1 MSAVV
6 SKYASPFVE
15 INTHLVNIKR
25 LNEVI
30 EFQYSEP
37 SKWEPLENNCLI
49 KGENLY
55 YGIDKKVILNNIS
68 LNIKRGEK
76 IALIGRSGCG
86 KSTLL
91 RVLAGLYHVNRGD
104 LTFNSKFLNTCRDIS
119 YIPASAMLYDDTVDS
134 NILMNGDGSVENA
147 LNLAEFDMAEQ
158 TCGLPATN
166 LSGGQAQRVNI
177 ARGLINEAPL
187 LLADE
192 PVSSLSMAQGDI
204 VIKNIVNESETA
216 IVVTHHPTHLRFFSH
231 IILMEDGEIVASGT
245 LDKVSAHP
253 AYKRWS
259 GRETDKNASEGA

>member
-1 MSAVV
+1 M
-6 SKYASPFVE
+6 
-15 INTHLVNIKR
+15 
-25 LNEVI
+25 
-30 EFQYSEP
+30 
-37 SKWEPLENNCLI
+37 I

-55 YGIDKKVILNNIS
+55 YGIEKKVILNNIS